1 MNMIVTHL
9 SRALCLT
16 TALLCTALTSLDAR
30 SFGSFGS
37 DSDSFGNGL
46 EAWDHVR
53 RPVSNPTLFD
63 LPVAQTYIKPLFL
76 YHVLPDN
83 IRTTLGDVPAG
94 GEVLLYAV
102 QFQYAFTDSLA
113 LVALKDGFVDF
124 RADNTLADT
133 DGFANLSAGLKWTFF
148 QKPEEGSAA
157 ALRLMYEIPI
167 GEDEVLQGQGS
178 GLIIPSLD
186 LMQIVGPAQF
196 ASTIGAEVPI
206 DGDDEST
213 MLFLSGHFSYEVL
226 PRFAPLVELNYRRVL
241 GEGDGG
247 SRFPLHAGG
256 AVPALATFEGGDLF
270 NFGAS
275 NGSTNPDFLSFAL
288 GFRYRVL
295 DWAELGFAWERPI
308 TDREESVMEQ
318 RFHVDAVIH
327 F

>member
-1 MNMIVTHL
+1 MNKIVTQL
-9 SRALCLT
+9 SRALCLST
-16 TALLCTALTSLDAR
+16 VLTCIALPSLQAR

-46 EAWDHVR
+46 EAWKEVR

-63 LPVAQTYIKPLFL
+63 LPVAQTYIKPFFV
-76 YHVLPDN
+76 YHALPEN
-83 IRTTLGDVPAG
+83 IRTTIGDLPVD

-102 QFQYAFTDSLA
+102 QLQYAFTDSLA

-124 RADNTLADT
+124 QADSTLADT

-148 QKPEEGSAA
+148 QQPDDGAAA
-157 ALRLMYEIPI
+157 ALRLMYEAPI

-186 LMQIVGPAQF
+186 LMQIIGPAQF
-196 ASTIGAEVPI
+196 ATTIGAEVPL

-213 MLFLSGHFSYEVL
+213 MLFISGHFSYEVL
-226 PRFAPLVELNYRRVL
+226 PKFAPLFELNYRRVL
-241 GEGDGG
+241 GVGDGG

-256 AVPALATFEGGDLF
+256 AVPAVATFEGGDLF
-270 NFGAS
+270 NFGAANAS
-275 NGSTNPDFLSFAL
+275 INPHFLSAAV
-288 GFRYRVL
+288 GFRYRL
-295 DWAELGFAWERPI
+295 LEWAELGFAWERPI
-308 TDREESVMEQ
+308 TDRTESVMEQ
-318 RFHVDAVIH
+318 RFHIDAVIH